1 MTHETYQN
9 LVRVQDKRIARARV
23 TGRHSEMSEACEEKE
38 KLAEQWR
45 REQMADENESLRR
58 ENAMLRTAVNDHV
71 IRMSEDATR
80 LNSGTILLSVCGER
94 VHYVAQDLRA
104 AIDAGIAANVQDQTR
119 PL

>member
-1 MTHETYQN
+1 
-9 LVRVQDKRIARARV
+9 
-23 TGRHSEMSEACEEKE
+23 MSEACEEKE